1 MINILLTW
9 SLVGALLG
17 FVFIGV
23 LPWVTAKMIG
33 VDAVEKVSSWYVW
46 LAQNSISKSAL
57 IIRPGSVDLV
67 NKTYDPDQKADKD
80 TAGGE
85 PRHHRDTLGAL
96 RSMANK
102 PFGLALHD
110 VDEYVTPLL
119 AEIGDHAKERVER
132 EEIGAPIDSE
142 SKTMLDGI
150 PVSGKSNIVDVRGAK
165 HLVTGD
171 ADPEDGHR
179 SYQKTVISQEKF
191 HERMTFGQTLILV
204 GSFLASAALLWLL
217 ASQDAPSTGS
227 VVSLSIASLPFGDK
241 MKEALGKIDWSTI
254 GAILFAALM
263 VVSVPIIAFLTHGI
277 IAGALV
283 AGVSFAVAVGY
294 ATGIALFGPSLP
306 GFLGTPLAKLNWTL
320 AQLCVGRGV
329 LVERDTGEYEHHQL
343 VEDETGEYDWT
354 CRLDD
359 GNWLGI
365 NGSVGD
371 MVRFG
376 WEPLAITAEKSAE
389 NLGNITSHPPDGAR
403 TDGGTIRPDNTR
415 RGWQPEFTGDAVEAD
430 WMVTLPQLWKWCQ
443 GSAESES
450 IREGRDTALTQQG
463 GQQQISY
470 TIYVVLLVFS
480 MVLGG
485 AFGLVAGGGI

>member
-1 MINILLTW
+1 MINVLLTW

-17 FVFIGV
+17 IIIVGV
-23 LPWVTAKMIG
+23 LPWVTARMIG

-67 NKTYDPDQKADKD
+67 NKVYDPDQKADKD

-96 RSMANK
+96 RSLANK

-119 AEIGDHAKERVER
+119 AEIGDRAKERVER
-132 EEIGAPIDSE
+132 EEIGAPIDSDT
-142 SKTMLDGI
+142 KTMLDGI
-150 PVSGKSNIVDVRGAK
+150 PVPGTSNIVDVRDAK
-165 HLVTGD
+165 HVVTGE

-179 SYQKTVISQEKF
+179 SYEKTVISQEKF

-204 GSFLASAALLWLL
+204 GSFLASAALMWIL
-217 ASQDAPSTGS
+217 ASQDAPSAGS
-227 VVSLSIASLPFGDK
+227 VVSLSLASIPFGDEVK
-241 MKEALGKIDWSTI
+241 DRIKSIQWQTI
-254 GAILFAALM
+254 GAIAFALFVTAAI
-263 VVSVPIIAFLTHGI
+263 PFIALLTHGVLA
-277 IAGALV
+277 AGLV
-283 AGVSFAVAVGY
+283 VACSAAVAIGY
-294 ATGIALFGPSLP
+294 VAGIALFGPSFP
-306 GFLGTPLAKLNWTL
+306 GFIATPMAKLNWTL

-329 LVERDTGEYEHHQL
+329 LVERDTGEFEHHQL
-343 VEDETGEYDWT
+343 IEDDTDEYDWV

-376 WEPLAITAEKSAE
+376 WEPLAITAEKSEE
-389 NLGNITSHPPDGAR
+389 NLGSITSTPPSGAR
-403 TDGGTIRPDNTR
+403 TDGGNIKPANTR
-415 RGWQPEFTGDAVEAD
+415 RGWQPEFATDAVEAD

-470 TIYVVLLVFS
+470 TIYVVLLVGCL
-480 MVLGG
+480 VIGA
-485 AFGLVAGGGI
+485 AFGLIAGGGI